1 MIELARYFRILFLSV
16 RISRDRLRIFT
27 EAHIQALT
35 NNNPGG
41 IFTAILTAV
50 TNAYNAYFGDLA
62 SRSLNEAVKQAKTQ
76 ARDISRENLQKNISE
91 NEALVKY
98 TYRNTPDVY
107 QEFYPFGVDEYHQA
121 DVANY
126 VIITE
131 RYRQALANHA
141 GDFTPAFVTAY
152 NNLHTTF
159 MSNFNAQLA
168 AVGDIYT
175 EISELQTSRQALA
188 TQLTIN
194 LLTIA
199 LQYVGDESKADVY
212 FRQDILDAAFKES
225 ERRVTNEIN
234 PGELQNAFEN
244 VTTGDQNV
252 TLKNDGETDLVA
264 GFTDTLTGVPTLVN
278 VPMGNE
284 VTKNA
289 AEWGWTSE
297 KKFFNISNG
306 TTIAGKYT
314 ASRG

>member
-1 MIELARYFRILFLSV
+1 MIELARYFKILFLSV

-50 TNAYNAYFGDLA
+50 TNAYNAFFGDLA
-62 SRSLNEAVKQAKTQ
+62 SRSLNEAVKQAKTE

-98 TYRNTPDVY
+98 TYRNTPAVY

-121 DVANY
+121 DIAKF

-131 RYRQALANHA
+131 RYKQALANHA
-141 GDFTPAFVTAY
+141 ADFTPVFVTAY

-159 MSNFNAQLA
+159 MSNFNSQLA

-175 EISELQTSRQALA
+175 EISDLQTSRLTLA
-188 TQLTIN
+188 TQLTKN

-199 LQYVGDESKADVY
+199 LEYVGDESKADVY

-225 ERRVTNEIN
+225 ERRVSNEIN
-234 PGELQNAFEN
+234 PGVTENAFEN
-244 VTTGDQNV
+244 VTTGDQNITV
-252 TLKNDGETDLVA
+252 KNEGEGDLVI
-264 GFTDTLTGVPTLVN
+264 GFVSAIDGVPTSQVIA
-278 VPMGNE
+278 PGIE
-284 VTKNA
+284 ITKNA
-289 AEWGWTSE
+289 AEFGWTSIN
-297 KKFFNISNG
+297 KFFNISNG
-306 TTIAGKYT
+306 GPLAGKYT